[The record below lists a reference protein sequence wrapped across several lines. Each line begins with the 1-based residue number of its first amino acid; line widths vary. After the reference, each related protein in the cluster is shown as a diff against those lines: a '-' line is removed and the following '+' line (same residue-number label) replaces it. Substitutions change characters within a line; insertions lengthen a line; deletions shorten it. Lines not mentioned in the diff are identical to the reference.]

1 MAKMKKYEYALIVGE
16 NDIFIE
22 EDECFTKVNVYEDDD
37 GDYCF
42 RVITPDGI
50 QRFSLTKKIA
60 KELVEQLNQRL
71 EK

>member
-1 MAKMKKYEYALIVGE
+1 MVKMKKYEYALIVGE

-22 EDECFTKVNVYEDDD
+22 EDECLTKVNVYEDDD

-50 QRFSLTKKIA
+50 NNFWFTRKMA
-60 KELVEQLNQRL
+60 KELVKKLNQRL